1 MQKWIKHSLFV
12 LLMLMMI
19 LPFIQQ
25 AFDVPKI
32 RPLKGSFVVPHK
44 PEWSFPNF
52 LESSFQDS
60 LNTYLEH
67 HIGYRPHLV
76 RLHNQ
81 LQYTLF
87 DTINAQG
94 VIVGKEGYLFE
105 LNYIKS
111 MYGLDY
117 VGDEKVESDIE
128 KTIVVNNW
136 LNENGKQLIVV
147 LAPGK
152 GSFFPEYVPDEYR
165 PDSIGKQN
173 YTAYYKAL
181 RKHEIDVIGGNDW
194 FGAMKDSSRYA
205 LYPKAGI
212 HWSYYGL
219 GLVFDSVFKLIEN
232 HFQTD
237 FIDFELEK
245 IQVSSKLRS
254 PDRDLWEGM
263 NIILPPDDYA
273 MAYPEFKFEVKNK
286 AEMPSVITVADSYY
300 WQWFGGGNAM
310 RGFKENSF
318 WYYNKQVFFPN
329 NTPPK
334 DRSQVDLFDYI
345 SENDVILLIQTDA
358 NMNRFGFGFI
368 DDLYELIKDGGT
380 QALQKKMAIKA
391 IADRIR
397 ESEAYMEEIR
407 EKALKK
413 GVSEEEMLLLDAGWI
428 YENKQK

>member
-12 LLMLMMI
+12 LLMLMLT

-25 AFDVPKI
+25 EFDVPKI
-32 RPLKGSFVVPHK
+32 RSLKGSFVVPHK
-44 PEWSFPNF
+44 PNWSFPNF
-52 LESSFQDS
+52 LESSYQDS
-60 LNTYLEH
+60 FNTYLEH

-76 RLHNQ
+76 RLYNQ
-81 LQYTLF
+81 LQYSLF
-87 DTINAQG
+87 DTTSAQG
-94 VIVGKEGYLFE
+94 VIVGKKGYLFE
-105 LNYIKS
+105 LNYIKA

-117 VGDEKVESDIE
+117 VGDEKVKSDSE
-128 KTIVVNNW
+128 KTAVINDW

-152 GSFFPEYVPDEYR
+152 GSYFPEYIRDNYR

-173 YTAYYKAL
+173 YTAYYNAL
-181 RKHEIDVIGGNDW
+181 RKHRVDVIGGNDW
-194 FGAMKDSSRYA
+194 FGAMKGSSRYA
-205 LYPKAGI
+205 LFPKAGI

-219 GLVFDSVFKLIEN
+219 GLVFDSVFKLIEH

-237 FIDFELEK
+237 FIDFEFED
-245 IQVSSKLRS
+245 ITVSSTLRS

-263 NIILPPDDYA
+263 NIIFSPNDFA
-273 MAYPEFKFEVKNK
+273 MPYPEFKFEVKNK
-286 AEMPSVITVADSYY
+286 SAMPSVITVADSYY
-300 WQWFGGGNAM
+300 WQWFGGSYAA

-318 WYYNKQVFFPN
+318 WYYNKQIFFSDN
-329 NTPPK
+329 RPPK
-334 DRSQVDLFDYI
+334 DRSQIDLFDYI
-345 SENDVILLIQTDA
+345 VENDVILLIQTDA

-368 DDLYELIKDGGT
+368 DDLYELVKDNGT
-380 QALQKKMAIKA
+380 QILQKKMAIKA

-397 ESEAYMEEIR
+397 ASESYMKMIR

-428 YENKQK
+428 YDNKQK

>member
-25 AFDVPKI
+25 AFDLPKI
-32 RPLKGSFVVPHK
+32 RQLKGSFIVPQK

-52 LESSFQDS
+52 MENSFQDS

-81 LQYTLF
+81 LQYSLF

-105 LNYIKS
+105 LNYIKA

-117 VGDEKVESDIE
+117 VGDEIVASDIE
-128 KTIVVNNW
+128 KTIAINNW

-152 GSFFPEYVPDEYR
+152 GSFFPEYIPDEYR

-181 RKHEIDVIGGNDW
+181 RKHKVDVIGGNNW
-194 FGAMKDSSRYA
+194 FAAMKDSSRYA
-205 LYPKAGI
+205 LFPKAGI

-219 GLVFDSVFKLIEN
+219 GLVFDSVFKLMEN

-237 FIDFELEK
+237 FIDFELEN

-263 NIILPPDDYA
+263 NIILPPNDYA
-273 MAYPEFKFEVKNK
+273 MPYPEFKFEVKNK

-300 WQWFGGGNAM
+300 WQWFGGGYTL
-310 RGFKENSF
+310 RSFKENSF
-318 WYYNKQVFFPN
+318 WYYNKQIYFPD

-334 DRSQVDLFDYI
+334 DRSQVDLFDYVN
-345 SENDVILLIQTDA
+345 ENDVILLIQTDA
-358 NMNRFGFGFI
+358 NMYRFGFGFI
-368 DDLYELIKDGGT
+368 DDLYELIKDGGA
-380 QALQKKMAIKA
+380 QALQKKIAIKT
-391 IADRIR
+391 IADGMRG
-397 ESEAYMEEIR
+397 SETLMKMIR
-407 EKALKK
+407 EKALKR
-413 GVSEEEMLLLDAGWI
+413 GISEEEMLLLDAGWI
-428 YENKQK
+428 YESKRK